1 MNPRLITT
9 LAILLSCGFLPAA
22 EPAKEAASNKEA
34 AASETK
40 KGWPEPKVVAEAMTR
55 AISAMRKVSFA
66 GGYAWHWPVDLSTAH
81 GENHSSPSLIMIQPP
96 GTPAVGLALL
106 QAYRATGDKLALQ
119 GAREA
124 AKALL
129 WCQLST
135 GGWGSDYDF
144 DPRKA
149 SRLHYR
155 RDVEAGDVDPQGRAN
170 DSTLDDQKTQSA
182 MLFLLELA
190 HTDACKDDRELRA
203 ALDFGLKGLLAAQYP
218 NGGWP
223 QHYRGPADPKT
234 PVVPAKIDPNWPHIW
249 PNVDYTGFYT
259 LNDNNIY
266 EVIKLLLRAHE
277 LEKDERFLAAARKTG
292 EFLLLAR
299 LPEPQPV
306 WAQQYNEKMEPVWAR
321 KFEPPALSSLESFGA
336 LEGLFELWVA
346 TGEARW
352 LEPMEPVM
360 AWLEKVRLKDG
371 QWARFYELGTDK
383 PLYCKAKTYELT
395 YDDSDLPTHYG
406 FKLEPKLEEGMAKL
420 KTLLATPR
428 EEIIAKREGPQT
440 PKKWASQAKGV
451 MAKLQTALSTQDKKG
466 WWLEKNEIDA
476 GLFVKHVRAMS
487 TYLEAAA
494 KGGEEFTK
502 MLKANQA
509 KKEETPARNP

>member
-1 MNPRLITT
+1 MKPLLFTT
-9 LAILLSCGFLPAA
+9 LAFTLCSGLLPAA
-22 EPAKEAASNKEA
+22 DTTKEAASKKAESTEA
-34 AASETK
+34 K
-40 KGWPEPKVVAEAMTR
+40 KGWPEPAKVAEAMHR
-55 AISAMRKVSFA
+55 AIAAMRKVSFA

-96 GTPAVGLALL
+96 GTPAMGLTFL
-106 QAYRATGDKLALQ
+106 QAYRASGDKLALQ
-119 GAREA
+119 AAREA
-124 AKALL
+124 AKSLL
-129 WCQLST
+129 WCQMAT

-144 DPRKA
+144 DPRRA

-155 RDVEAGDVDPQGRAN
+155 RDVEAGDTEAQGRAN
-170 DSTLDDQKTQSA
+170 DSTLDDQKTQTA

-190 HTDACKDDRELRA
+190 HTQEFKDDKELRA

-234 PVVPAKIDPNWPHIW
+234 PVVPAKVDPNWPHIW

-259 LNDNNIY
+259 LNDNNIH
-266 EVIKLLLRAHE
+266 EVMKLLLRAHH

-321 KFEPPALSSLESFGA
+321 KFEPPAASSLESFGA
-336 LEGLFELWVA
+336 LEALFELWVA

-352 LEPMEPVM
+352 LEPMKPVM

-406 FKLEPKLEEGMAKL
+406 FKLEPKLEEGMAKM
-420 KTLLATPR
+420 KTALATPR
-428 EEIIAKREGPQT
+428 EELLAKREGPQT
-440 PKKWASQAKGV
+440 PKKWASQAKGAE
-451 MAKLQTALSTQDKKG
+451 AKVQTALSTQDKKG
-466 WWLEKNEIDA
+466 WWLEKEEIDA

-502 MLKANQA
+502 MLKANQV
-509 KKEETPARNP
+509 KTEEAPARKP